1 MVPIG
6 VVYFGLIS
14 AFLGVVSLIKPLR
27 FMGILTRQRAL
38 IVVAAGLLIV
48 VIGCVLP
55 AKETRISQPRTQLDQ
70 FMPVYQF
77 SEFHSIRIAASKE
90 KVYWAVKRVTAD
102 EILFFRTLIWIR
114 RGGRSSPESILN
126 PGKKPLLDVATG
138 TSFLLLSEE
147 VNREIVVGTVITGPP
162 GWRSKRTA
170 PLTPEDFK
178 TMHDPGFVLAT
189 LNFRIE
195 DSGPA
200 ECNLT
205 TETRV
210 YATDASARRSF
221 AAYWRVIYPGSS
233 LVRYMWL
240 RAIKKRAMTNT
251 N

>member
-1 MVPIG
+1 MFPIG
-6 VVYFGLIS
+6 VAYLGLIS
-14 AFLGVVSLIKPLR
+14 AFLGAVSLIKPLR
-27 FMGILTRQRAL
+27 FLGILTRQRAL

-48 VIGCVLP
+48 VIGCLLP

-77 SEFHSIRIAASKE
+77 SEFHSIHIAAGKE
-90 KVYWAVKRVTAD
+90 KVYRAVKSVTAD

-114 RGGRSSPESILN
+114 RGGRSSPETILN

-147 VNREIVVGTVITGPP
+147 INKEVVVGTIITGPP

-178 TMHDPGFVLAT
+178 TMHDPGFVLAI

-195 DSGPA
+195 DSGP
-200 ECNLT
+200 EQCTLT

-210 YATDASARRSF
+210 YATDPSARRRF

-233 LVRYMWL
+233 LIRYMWL
-240 RAIKKRAMTNT
+240 RAIRKRAMTNPK
-251 N
+251 